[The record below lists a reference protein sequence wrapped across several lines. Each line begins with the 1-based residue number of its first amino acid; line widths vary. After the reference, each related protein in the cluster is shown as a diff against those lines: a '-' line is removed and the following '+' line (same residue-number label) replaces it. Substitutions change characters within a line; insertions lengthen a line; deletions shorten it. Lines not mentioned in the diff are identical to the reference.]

1 LSSQTT
7 PDQKPHGNVPNEEV
21 FSVSFR
27 RATLWR
33 LGIGGGFILSFMLLD
48 RTTVYFQMWQGIS
61 TWYPPVGLALAL
73 LIGIDLSYAPL
84 VLVAGAISSVVNYH
98 LSPFSLS
105 FWLTN
110 ATVGIGYSAAAYV
123 LRRVLRVD
131 IAFRTLRDVNWFVAV
146 ALASSFCVGAAGSAA
161 FVWGKSLQWDDYYPA
176 VLNWWVGDAVAIVCL
191 TPFLLVHV
199 APWLCRRIAAGDAV
213 AGSSRLAS
221 AAELGH
227 NSLAARNFETAGQAG
242 GILLS
247 LWIVFEWNP
256 VKGYGLFYLFFLPI
270 LWIAVRRGL
279 RGVTVAVALLSC
291 GAMLMLRLNGAD
303 PRQLTQFQI
312 LMLIVSLTGLS
323 VGTVISERG
332 RAEGEAREGAA
343 RLEALVGSIDE
354 LVFEFDGEGV
364 YKNVWATNNAL
375 LVRLKEELI
384 GRRASEFISE
394 DVVLPLVEIF
404 RRVLNTKQSESLEY
418 SVPIGTE
425 NRWFLARITAI
436 PAYRGQPKTVCMT
449 ARDITERKRAE
460 EELRNA
466 KESAEAASLAKSQF
480 LANMSHEI
488 RTPMNGI
495 IGMTELALD
504 TDLNADQRE
513 YLEMVKISADSLLT
527 LLNDILDFSKIEA
540 GKMDLEPIEF
550 GFEPN
555 LRETLKLVRFR
566 ARQKGLEFS
575 WHVGSRVPPIVIG
588 DPARLRQVLI
598 NLTGNAIKFTQR
610 GGITVEVD
618 TEESDAAEPNAQHV
632 ELHFQVRDTGIG
644 IPTEKQAVIFD
655 AFTQADSSTT
665 RKFGGTGLGLAI
677 STSLVK
683 LMGGRIWVESAPG
696 NGSTFHFTAGF
707 ELPVVENV
715 GAKQPR
721 QSESV
726 R

>member
-1 LSSQTT
+1 
-7 PDQKPHGNVPNEEV
+7 
-21 FSVSFR
+21 
-27 RATLWR
+27 
-33 LGIGGGFILSFMLLD
+33 
-48 RTTVYFQMWQGIS
+48 
-61 TWYPPVGLALAL
+61 
-73 LIGIDLSYAPL
+73 
-84 VLVAGAISSVVNYH
+84 
-98 LSPFSLS
+98 
-105 FWLTN
+105 
-110 ATVGIGYSAAAYV
+110 
-123 LRRVLRVD
+123 
-131 IAFRTLRDVNWFVAV
+131 
-146 ALASSFCVGAAGSAA
+146 
-161 FVWGKSLQWDDYYPA
+161 
-176 VLNWWVGDAVAIVCL
+176 L

-199 APWLCRRIAAGDAV
+199 TPWLRRRAGFSTTADQSSGTSIATQFAS
-213 AGSSRLAS
+213 GSSAAWRIESWAHAAS
-221 AAELGH
+221 I
-227 NSLAARNFETAGQAG
+227 F
-242 GILLS
+242 LS
-247 LWIVFEWNP
+247 LWIVFRWK
-256 VKGYGLFYLFFLPI
+256 VSKSDGLFYLFFLPI
-270 LWIAVRRGL
+270 LWIAARRGL
-279 RGVTVAVALLSC
+279 RGVTVAVLLLNF
-291 GAMLMLRLNGAD
+291 GAMLILRLGDVD
-303 PRQLTQFQI
+303 PHRLTLLQI
-312 LMLIVSLTGLS
+312 LMLVVSLTGLL
-323 VGTVISERG
+323 VGAVISERG
-332 RAEGEAREGAA
+332 RAEQESRESVA
-343 RLEALVGSIDE
+343 RLDALVGSIDE
-354 LVFEFDGEGV
+354 LVFEFDGDGV

-384 GRRASEFISE
+384 GRRASDFISE
-394 DVVLPLVEIF
+394 DVVRPLVEIF
-404 RRVLNTKQSESLEY
+404 RRVLRTKQSESTEY

-425 NRWFLARITAI
+425 DRWFLARITAI

-449 ARDITERKRAE
+449 ARDITERRHNE

-504 TDLNADQRE
+504 TDLNTDQRD

-550 GFEPN
+550 GFEPS

-575 WHVGSRVPPIVIG
+575 WHVGPRVPPILIG

-610 GGITVEVD
+610 GGVTVEVD
-618 TEESDAAEPNAQHV
+618 AGEPNTAEPNAQKV

-644 IPTEKQAVIFD
+644 IPNEKQAVIFD

-665 RKFGGTGLGLAI
+665 RRFGGTGLGLAI

-696 NGSTFHFTAGF
+696 KGSTFHFTARF
-707 ELPVVENV
+707 ELPVAENV
-715 GAKQPR
+715 GVKQLR